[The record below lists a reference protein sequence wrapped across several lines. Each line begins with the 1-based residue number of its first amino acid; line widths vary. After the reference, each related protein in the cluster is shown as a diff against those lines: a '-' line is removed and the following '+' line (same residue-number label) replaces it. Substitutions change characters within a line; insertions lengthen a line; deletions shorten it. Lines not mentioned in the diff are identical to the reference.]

1 MFGILILDRS
11 PLYKHFEDTTL
22 DVVLLLQ
29 AKDPLTTM
37 SVNGQTCT
45 GSRAIERHW
54 QTIVKGR
61 HPFRD

>member
-29 AKDPLTTM
+29 AKDPGNPDHHVSKWSNM
-37 SVNGQTCT
+37 HWKP
-45 GSRAIERHW
+45 RH
-54 QTIVKGR
+54 
-61 HPFRD
+61 